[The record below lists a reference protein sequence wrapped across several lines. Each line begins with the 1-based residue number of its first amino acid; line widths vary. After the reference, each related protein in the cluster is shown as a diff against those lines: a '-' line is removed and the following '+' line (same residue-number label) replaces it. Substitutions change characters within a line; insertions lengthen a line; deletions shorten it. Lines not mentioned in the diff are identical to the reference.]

1 MQHLK
6 EHLLKTFTKYIQIES
21 GSEEDTNLS
30 PSTPTQFEFA
40 KILKKDLETLGL
52 EDIILTE
59 HCHITATLPA
69 NIEYKVPVIGFIAH
83 MDTFPGGTKGRTVK
97 PQLHKNYQGG
107 DIVVSK
113 EHNIIITPK
122 MSPALNDCIG
132 HDIVTASGDT
142 LLGADDKAG
151 ISIIIVMLQYLLKH
165 PEIKHGQIKVAFTPD
180 EEIGFGTK
188 HFQKDN
194 FKADFAFTLDGEC
207 GDGIVAE
214 TFNAFAANIKV
225 KGVMAHT
232 GMAKDIM
239 ENPVRILSDIISAW
253 PESKLPETTCRKED
267 FICFTALTADLE
279 KASAKAIIRSFSEE
293 GIKQQ
298 AELLKAIIAEKQ
310 LKYPNSK
317 IELTLTPQYKNMK
330 QVLDKHPHILKLA
343 QEALKEEGLNTEI
356 QSVRG
361 GTDGANLSFMGI
373 PTPNLDAGY
382 SLPHGPFEWT
392 SLDVMAK
399 VLKGIIRI
407 TENNAKQ
414 AEKKA

>member
-1 MQHLK
+1 MEQFKQRLF
-6 EHLLKTFTKYIQIES
+6 EIFTKYVQIES

-30 PSTPTQFEFA
+30 PSTPTQFDFA
-40 KILKKDLETLGL
+40 KILKKDLEYLGL
-52 EDIILTE
+52 KDIILTE

-69 NIEYKVPVIGFIAH
+69 NIKHKAPVIGFIAH

-107 DIVVSK
+107 NIIVNQ
-113 EHNIIITPK
+113 EHHIIITPE

-151 ISIIIVMLQYLLKH
+151 ISIIMVMLEYLLKH
-165 PEIKHGQIKVAFTPD
+165 PEIKHGEIKIAFTPD

-188 HFQKDN
+188 HFEKDN

-214 TFNAFAANIKV
+214 TFNAFAATIKV

-239 ENPVRILSDIISAW
+239 QNPVRILSDIIAAW

-267 FICFTALTADLE
+267 FICFTSLNADLE

-293 GIKQQ
+293 GINQQ
-298 AELLKAIIAEKQ
+298 AELLKAIISEKQ
-310 LKYPNSK
+310 LKYPGSK

-330 QVLDKHPHILKLA
+330 QVLDKHPNILKLA
-343 QEALKEEGLNTEI
+343 QDALKEEGLNTDI
-356 QSVRG
+356 QYVRG

-392 SLDVMAK
+392 SLDAMAK
-399 VLKGIIRI
+399 ILKGIIRI
-407 TENNAKQ
+407 AQNNAEQ
-414 AEKKA
+414 SGKKA

>member
-1 MQHLK
+1 MKDFK
-6 EHLLKTFTKYIQIES
+6 EPLFKVFTKYVQIES

-30 PSTPTQFEFA
+30 PSTPVQFEFA
-40 KILKKDLETLGL
+40 KVLKQDLEALGL
-52 EDIILTE
+52 KDIILTQ
-59 HCHITATLPA
+59 HCHITATLPS
-69 NIEYKVPVIGFIAH
+69 NVTHKTPVIGFIAH

-107 DIVVSK
+107 DIKVSDD
-113 EHNIIITPK
+113 IIIKPK
-122 MSPALNDCIG
+122 MSPALNNCIG

-151 ISIIIVMLQYLLKH
+151 ISIIMVMLEHLIKH
-165 PEIKHGQIKVAFTPD
+165 PEIKHGEVKIAFTPD

-188 HFQKDN
+188 HFDKDN

-214 TFNAFAANIKV
+214 TFNAYAATIKV

-232 GMAKDIM
+232 GMAKDVM
-239 ENPVRILSDIISAW
+239 ENPVRILSDIISSW
-253 PESKLPETTCRKED
+253 PESKLPETTCKKED
-267 FICFTALTADLE
+267 FICFTALNADLE

-298 AELLKAIIAEKQ
+298 SELLKAIVAEKQ

-317 IELTLTPQYKNMK
+317 IELTFTPQYKNMR
-330 QVLDKHPHILKLA
+330 QVLDKHPHIIKLA
-343 QEALKEEGLNTEI
+343 QDALKEEGLNTNIE
-356 QSVRG
+356 SVRG

-392 SLDVMAK
+392 SLDAMAK
-399 VLKGIIRI
+399 ILRGVIRI
-407 TENNAKQ
+407 VENNAKQ
-414 AEKKA
+414 AEK